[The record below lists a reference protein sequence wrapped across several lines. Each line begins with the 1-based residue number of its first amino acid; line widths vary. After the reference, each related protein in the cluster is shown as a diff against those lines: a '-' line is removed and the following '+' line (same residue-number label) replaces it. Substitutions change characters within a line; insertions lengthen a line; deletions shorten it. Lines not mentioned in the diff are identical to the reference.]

1 MGQKKLLFEI
11 AYHVTGVEEFGSS
24 FEALMTGKL
33 EIPKEGFRVNVGVQ
47 GPVSGPEFTGTAK
60 GVDYMYVRA
69 DGRMQL
75 DVKATITTDDGKNI
89 SFAADGVGI
98 PQPDGTSKIVEN
110 AILFSSHPEYV
121 HLNTIQVWGIG
132 TVTTDMKVLLKFY
145 AAI

>member
-1 MGQKKLLFEI
+1 MEQKKLLFEI
-11 AYHVTGVEEFGSS
+11 AYNVTGVEEFGSS

-33 EIPKEGFRVNVGVQ
+33 EILKEGFRANVGVQ

-60 GVDYMYVRA
+60 GVDYLYVRA

-98 PQPDGTSKIVEN
+98 PQPDGSSKIVEN
-110 AILFSSHPEYV
+110 ATLFSSHPEYT
-121 HLNTIQVWGIG
+121 HLNTLQIWGIG
-132 TVTTDMKVLLKFY
+132 IVTTDMKVLLKFY